1 MRRRVA
7 AAEPAVE
14 PRRSPLDVLGWLLLL
29 TVLGCALR
37 GLLPLVPSGDAP
49 AQPRPVGDFPSAT
62 VLPPAVAAEIAASVA
77 PAAGPPA
84 ADRLPLDPKALAEVA
99 DELKAKRVR
108 LDHRERD
115 LDQREA
121 ALRQVQDGIA
131 AQIAQLEALKG
142 QLDGLLAKASA
153 EENERIDRLVKVYE
167 AMKPAKAAEIFNA
180 TDTGLLLP
188 VVKRMRE
195 AKVAAVVEE
204 MDPARAQAL
213 TLELA
218 KGKELPQVPPPP
230 GRSQSGPSP
239 GGGGT

>member
-1 MRRRVA
+1 M
-7 AAEPAVE
+7 P
-14 PRRSPLDVLGWLLLL
+14 
-29 TVLGCALR
+29 
-37 GLLPLVPSGDAP
+37 
-49 AQPRPVGDFPSAT
+49 
-62 VLPPAVAAEIAASVA
+62 PPAVAAEIAASVA

-99 DELKAKRVR
+99 DELKAKRAR
-108 LDHRERD
+108 LDQRERD

-153 EENERIDRLVKVYE
+153 EDNERIDRLVKVYE

-218 KGKELPQVPPPP
+218 KGRKAIRFFFFFFAFRDPCIAV
-230 GRSQSGPSP
+230 
-239 GGGGT
+239 

>member
-37 GLLPLVPSGDAP
+37 GLLLLVPSGDTP

-62 VLPPAVAAEIAASVA
+62 VPPPAVAAEIAASVA

-99 DELKAKRVR
+99 DELKAKRAR
-108 LDHRERD
+108 LDQRERD

-167 AMKPAKAAEIFNA
+167 AMKPAKAAEISTRPTRA
-180 TDTGLLLP
+180 CCCPWSSGCARPRWRPSSRRWSPT
-188 VVKRMRE
+188 
-195 AKVAAVVEE
+195 
-204 MDPARAQAL
+204 RAQAL

-218 KGKELPQVPPPP
+218 RGKELPQVPPPP